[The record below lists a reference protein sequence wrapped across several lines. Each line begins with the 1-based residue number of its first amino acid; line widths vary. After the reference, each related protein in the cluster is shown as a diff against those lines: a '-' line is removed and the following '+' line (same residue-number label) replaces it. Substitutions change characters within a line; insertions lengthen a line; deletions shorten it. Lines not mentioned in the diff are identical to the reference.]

1 MKKQAVRF
9 LILTLMAL
17 PGLASA
23 QKVVKAQ
30 VPFEFIA
37 NGKTMP
43 AGPCTIVASG
53 DGMTRLQIS
62 SGKERIFAIPN
73 ATESLKAYGESKLVF
88 HRYGNLY
95 FLSSVVREGDA
106 RGYELMPGK
115 AELELRAQA
124 VSHESVILVATAR

>member
-1 MKKQAVRF
+1 MKKQAARF

-23 QKVVKAQ
+23 QRIVKAQ

-43 AGPCTIVASG
+43 AGPCTIVDKS
-53 DGMTRLQIS
+53 DGNPYLVIT
-62 SGKERIFAIPN
+62 SGKVSMFAITNP
-73 ATESLKAYGESKLVF
+73 TESVKPYGQSKLVF

-95 FLSSVVREGDA
+95 FLSSVVREGEN
-106 RGYELMPGK
+106 RGHELRPGK

-124 VSHESVILVATAR
+124 VRHESVTLVAEAR